1 MTVSLQRLK
10 QSFFDAARGFGY
22 TFRSEQNFRIQMAV
36 AILVGGGAF
45 VLGLKRWEIILVFLL
60 ILMVLSMELLNTV
73 VEKFSDL
80 LMPRMHQQI
89 LVVKDVM
96 AAAVLATALGA
107 GIIGGFI
114 FWPYLV
120 NLLK

>member
-1 MTVSLQRLK
+1 MTVSFQRLK
-10 QSFFDAARGFGY
+10 QSFLDAVRGFDY
-22 TFRSEQNFRIQMAV
+22 TFRSEQNFRIQMVV
-36 AILVGGGAF
+36 AILTGGGAF

-96 AAAVLATALGA
+96 AAAVLTTALGA